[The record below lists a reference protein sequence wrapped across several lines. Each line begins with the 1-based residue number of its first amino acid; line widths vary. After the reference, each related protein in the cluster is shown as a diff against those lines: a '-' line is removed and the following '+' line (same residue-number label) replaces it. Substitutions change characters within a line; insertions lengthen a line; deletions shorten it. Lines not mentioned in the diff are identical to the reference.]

1 MNRLTPILDDLNE
14 TQDPDDLMLMII
26 EALQGDIEWAPSDVG
41 AMFTFIYAAKTPD
54 MLYDEFP
61 LVQVTEI
68 TPWGFK
74 GFNYHWN
81 LMRNYTFPEIAG
93 AMYRINLAELTTL
106 RSIPYQKF
114 RKTPK

>member
-1 MNRLTPILDDLNE
+1 MNRLTPILEYLNE

-26 EALQGDIEWAPSDVG
+26 EALDDIEWVPSEVG

-61 LVQVTEI
+61 LVEVTEI

>member
-1 MNRLTPILDDLNE
+1 MNRLSPILDNLNE

-26 EALQGDIEWAPSDVG
+26 EALEDIEWVPSEVG
-41 AMFTFIYAAKTPD
+41 AMYTFIYAAKTPD

-61 LVQVTEI
+61 LVQITEI